1 MVILVLILM
10 NVEKTVT
17 VVIRTLNVQITSDRI
32 LVLVIMVTEVSSMM
46 FIKMQCSLL
55 SIL

>member
-17 VVIRTLNVQITSDRI
+17 VVIRTLIVQITSDRI